1 MVSLTIGRSKDEM
14 LEDRSPSEF
23 ESNIK
28 SEHTD
33 MTHSFIFSATYTCVY
48 LSNLT
53 LITLK
58 VRVLQNLFYGEQTF
72 LTLMFSCVWFR
83 VGSSPET
90 FPGEDQRIQQPA
102 QVDTQKKFP
111 IILFYYIKRH

>member
-1 MVSLTIGRSKDEM
+1 M

-48 LSNLT
+48 LSNLI
-53 LITLK
+53 L
-58 VRVLQNLFYGEQTF
+58 EQTF
-72 LTLMFSCVWFR
+72 LTLMFSRVWFR

-102 QVDTQKKFP
+102 QVDTQKKFVCHIVLLYK
-111 IILFYYIKRH
+111 IIII